1 MKIKILLSMMLIASG
16 IHYNSYGQSNNPKD
30 LIINIDSILA
40 NPGVFNNEFVK
51 IKGQVIQ
58 YSPGDSQ
65 TTASYSV
72 QGEYGGKI
80 IVTTMDTK
88 PEVFQL
94 YEVAGTVVIDPYTQ
108 DPYIIERS
116 KSVSERSSSSIAN
129 PLLLFGMF
137 IGTLA
142 IAVFFVVYYVKST
155 IKQNIGS
162 QKANASQS
170 SGGGFNNDFKT
181 IRLSINNPK
190 SLKFI
195 PGKLV
200 ITSGDDRGKELMIA
214 GYPTSK
220 GNVVS
225 IGRESVSGDKAYSH
239 IQLTETTV
247 SRKQAELIQVDGRIL
262 IKNLSETNYTQLN
275 GRELKPEQEIEVTPN
290 SIIKM
295 GSLELKYVI

>member
-1 MKIKILLSMMLIASG
+1 MKVKILLALMIIASG
-16 IHYNSYGQSNNPKD
+16 LYFNSYGQSENSENV
-30 LIINIDSILA
+30 IINIDSIIA

-58 YSPGDSQ
+58 YSSGDSQ

-94 YEVAGTVVIDPYTQ
+94 YEVTGTVVIDPYTQ
-108 DPYIIERS
+108 EPYIIERS
-116 KSVSERSSSSIAN
+116 KNVSERSGSSIAN

-155 IKQNIGS
+155 IKQSIGS
-162 QKANASQS
+162 QKANTSQTS
-170 SGGGFNNDFKT
+170 ISGFNNDFKT
-181 IRLSINNPK
+181 IRLSVNNPK

-200 ITSGDDRGKELMIA
+200 IISGDDRGKELMIA

-247 SRKQAELIQVDGRIL
+247 SRKQAELIQVDGRIM

-275 GRELKPEQEIEVTPN
+275 GKELKPEQEIEVTPN
-290 SIIKM
+290 SIIRM